1 MLRIISKRFAPVAA
15 LSMALAL
22 PLAGHAEPV
31 VRLSIAA
38 PHDIDT
44 FIGDFCKLGEKPEK
58 AAMIREPFVR
68 ARVYDESGIDTTKR
82 LGIILNLPAGAPPQP
97 TILIQ
102 ILDETK
108 FLSSFKPFFPNQ
120 EKLPDGRWKL
130 MGDPKTPPLAI
141 RIDKGW
147 AYINVLSEK
156 EIAPPAEPAKLVDGK
171 GMIELDVSVSSI
183 PDAMKNQI
191 VAGIKQ
197 GGEAKAQALQSEAEK
212 AQAKAG
218 TEAMVTAMNK
228 FFAQTDSLGF
238 AIEMSTK
245 EFKLDFEMKTKAGVP
260 GAAAAPGQTIGLSK
274 LVPATAAV
282 GFTSDMSL
290 DEMARSAMK
299 ESAKTAFEAAKK
311 QGGPPAKIKF
321 LEAMESEVQN
331 LVATGRVEGM
341 AMVDGKK
348 GDANI
353 VLAVRTAPDSKMND
367 VVKLVVDEASKKPDA
382 AGKPVVK
389 AEGPVTFYTVDSPN
403 NKSMAADLG
412 GSEVTLAVRP
422 GLMAMAIGGKTIDK
436 LKATLT
442 SIDANKPEAGGI
454 GSTKGWFGLRSF
466 ADIAGIATFAKTKAD
481 EELFTKYVTA
491 GADQIGFTLEPQKDG
506 YKSAIYVQGG
516 LVALMARGAMK
527 DPASAPAPG
536 LDQAPAP
543 GQGGGEAAPASAA
556 PEAPASAEP
565 EASPEASPAPEG
577 DGEKEE
583 GDKNA
588 PAAEKKEEGDGN

>member
-1 MLRIISKRFAPVAA
+1 MLRIISKRLAPVAV

-22 PLAGHAEPV
+22 PVAGVADPV

-58 AAMIREPFVR
+58 AAVIREPFVR

-82 LGIILNLPAGAPPQP
+82 LGVIVNVVDGAPPQP
-97 TILIQ
+97 TILVQ
-102 ILDETK
+102 IADEAK
-108 FLSSFKPFFPNQ
+108 FLASFKPFYPNQ

-130 MGDPKTPPLAI
+130 MTDPKMPPLAI

-147 AYINVLSEK
+147 AYINILSEK
-156 EIAPPAEPAKLVDGK
+156 EVAPPADPAKLTAGK
-171 GMIELDVSVSSI
+171 GLIDLFVSVASI
-183 PDAMKNQI
+183 PDALKNQV

-197 GGEAKAQALQSEAEK
+197 GGEAKAAALQSEAEK

-218 TEAMVTAMNK
+218 TDAMVTAMNK

-238 AIEMSTK
+238 AIELSTK
-245 EFKLDFEMKTKAGVP
+245 EFRLDFEMHTKAGVP
-260 GAAAAPGQTIGLSK
+260 GAAAAPGQVIGLSK
-274 LVPATAAV
+274 LVPASAAV

-290 DEMARSAMK
+290 DEMARTAMK
-299 ESAKTAFEAAKK
+299 ESAKTAFDAAKK
-311 QGGPPAKIKF
+311 QGGPPAKLKF

-331 LVATGRVEGM
+331 LVATGRVEGI

-367 VVKLVVDEASKKPDA
+367 VVKLVVEEASKKPDA

-389 AEGPVTFYTVDSPN
+389 VEGPVTFYTVDSPN
-403 NKSMAADLG
+403 KSMATDLG
-412 GSEVTLAVRP
+412 GSEVSLAVRP
-422 GLMAMAIGGKTIDK
+422 GLMAMSIGGKTVDR
-436 LKATLT
+436 LKALLT
-442 SIDANKPEAGGI
+442 SVDANKPEAGGI

-466 ADIAGIATFAKTKAD
+466 ADIAGISTFAKTKAD
-481 EELFTKYVTA
+481 EELFTKYVTV

-506 YKSAIYVQGG
+506 YKSALYVQGG

-527 DPASAPAPG
+527 DKEAAPAPTEQTAPAPG
-536 LDQAPAP
+536 E
-543 GQGGGEAAPASAA
+543 GEATPSAA
-556 PEAPASAEP
+556 PEAPASAEAP
-565 EASPEASPAPEG
+565 APEASPAKEG
-577 DGEKEE
+577 EE
-583 GDKNA
+583 GDKEDDDKNQ